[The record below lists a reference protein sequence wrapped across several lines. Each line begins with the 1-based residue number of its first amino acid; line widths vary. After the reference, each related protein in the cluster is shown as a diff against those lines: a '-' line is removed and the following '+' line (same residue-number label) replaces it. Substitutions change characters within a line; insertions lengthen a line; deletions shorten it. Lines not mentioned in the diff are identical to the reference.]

1 MPTLAGRALKL
12 PKPRWPDNG
21 GALGLGFKLGSDFI
35 WTIIGHVTAQY
46 WLVTTSIHR
55 TNRVSANAGMLAEAR
70 RALPWHHPEHGHH
83 VRQGHMR
90 GVHARQHALRRNAAR
105 SAQSTSHMIPIFPYL
120 DDPDTVRQH
129 PDHRHSLAGQTRA
142 VHAALRV

>member
-46 WLVTTSIHR
+46 WLVTRSIHR

-70 RALPWHHPEHGHH
+70 RALPWHHPEHGHQ
-83 VRQGHMR
+83 VRQGH
-90 GVHARQHALRRNAAR
+90 LRRR
-105 SAQSTSHMIPIFPYL
+105 
-120 DDPDTVRQH
+120 V
-129 PDHRHSLAGQTRA
+129 GQYRYIRIYVYTANTYIRRIQEVA
-142 VHAALRV
+142 YV